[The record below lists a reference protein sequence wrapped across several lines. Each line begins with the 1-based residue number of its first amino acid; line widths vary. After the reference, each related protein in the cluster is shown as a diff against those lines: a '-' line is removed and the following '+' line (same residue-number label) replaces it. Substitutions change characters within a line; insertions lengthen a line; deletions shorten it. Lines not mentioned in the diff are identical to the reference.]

1 MNSAAGGTGHA
12 ILDARPDCDA
22 LLQAQRAFHVTGRS
36 PAGPL
41 ESIGRLAL
49 RPALMARYRDL
60 ARLRY
65 DFPLLLVEPAAGE
78 PFVLSLTGIVNRLV
92 RDLAPAGPSGEALR
106 KHLLRVEREI
116 RRAVAAGT
124 RGRLSELW
132 ADASARLAVGE
143 DAGLQEVLLHA
154 GRAIGVDGELADC
167 DADVAARMFTHAWR
181 VVQREKLA
189 RVREDI
195 NALIVRLNDILRA
208 DFVGSEAGRRPDAL
222 RASVGTRQQ
231 ALFDF
236 GAMAQMLARGAPARR
251 LSAARRERIER
262 TLATLRSQRFFPAA
276 ALAAGTEPWEFR
288 FDSCRAVRQAFAERL
303 PAMAGL
309 VAAMSVAELEADG
322 RYDESRHCAWFAGF
336 DAGSLSPADLAIFPD
351 YLVRLRGNA
360 TGAAPDDGLMELLSS
375 GIPVKV
381 LVETDDILE
390 ESAIGRGHYASG
402 GRGVQLASLAM
413 ALNDVFVLQTASAN
427 LLPLRDRIRRGLSIP
442 APALFSV
449 YTAGAAHAD
458 QLPRYL
464 LSAAAMQSRAFP
476 AFSYDPSAG
485 PDLAARVSLENNPQP
500 ERDWPVTRFEY
511 ADAALQRISDEL
523 AFTLADFV
531 AADARHA
538 HHFARVPPPAAANDG
553 MVPLAEWLG
562 HGPGTDDGQVP
573 VVLAVDGEDALQRLV
588 VDDQVV
594 QALRRCRES
603 WHRLQELGGV
613 HSSHA
618 ERLLARARADWEEQ
632 RRVEFEARPGTASPP
647 AGQPHEA
654 TPPSVP
660 ATAPEPE
667 EEAERSPDQAWI
679 ETLRCSSCNE
689 CTQINDRMFAY
700 DENQQAYIK
709 DIAAG
714 TFRELVDAAESC
726 QLSIIHPGEPIN
738 PDEPG
743 LEELLERARSFQ

>member
-132 ADASARLAVGE
+132 ANASARLAVGE

-167 DADVAARMFTHAWR
+167 DADVAARVFTHAWR

-322 RYDESRHCAWFAGF
+322 RYDESRHGAWFAGF

-594 QALRRCRES
+594 QASRRCRES

-654 TPPSVP
+654 TPASVP